1 MNASPVDLNSRLGT
15 LAGLRRFWLNRQ
27 KVWWAI
33 VVVAMIW
40 ATVQAGLWRGPLVNP
55 GGWGLVTRLFNG
67 LLHPRLDAA
76 FLLLTFDSMLV
87 TLAYAVS
94 GTALSLL
101 LGITGGILS
110 SEVWWQAHQGGS
122 SNSPTGK
129 ARNRAPW
136 LVVRAALAIPRAVHE
151 VIWGLFFVSVLG
163 LAPLVGILAI
173 AIPFGA
179 ICAKVFSEILDEQP
193 RGPFQALL
201 SSGASPAKAY
211 LYGLLPLALPNLISY
226 AFYRLECSIRSAT
239 VLGLIGAGG
248 LGFQILLSLQSLR
261 YEELLPLLVA
271 LLLLSGMTD
280 VWSALLRRRIG
291 GSSRIDLNWGSAP
304 QNGKT
309 PIAPKSMSGF
319 VRFSLLAALLLV
331 LFSFL
336 YLKPD
341 FASLLS
347 PRTAQLFTGIVGD
360 AFPPRL
366 PEEGMG
372 EMIRLTLQ
380 TLSISILA
388 MAGAG
393 VLGMIAAF
401 LAALPAWKHP
411 KRTWRRNPLLFWRSL
426 PVHLIP
432 YIARGL
438 LLLARAVPT
447 PIWALIFLFV
457 LFPGVLPGAIAL
469 GIHNWG
475 IAGRLMA
482 ESVENMNEKPLH
494 ALQGL
499 GASDSQVILYGAL
512 PAALPSFISYI
523 LYRWENCLRET
534 VIIGLVG
541 AGGLGRLISEQLSS
555 FDYAGLSATLLVLV
569 GLTFLV
575 DLLSASMRSALR

>member
-1 MNASPVDLNSRLGT
+1 MSASPVDLNSRLGT

-27 KVWWAI
+27 KVWWAF
-33 VVVAMIW
+33 VVVAVIW
-40 ATVQAGLWRGPLVNP
+40 ATIQAGLWRGPLVNP
-55 GGWGLVTRLFNG
+55 GGWALVIRLLNG
-67 LLHPRLDAA
+67 LLHPRVDAA
-76 FLLLTFDSMLV
+76 FLLLTLDSTLV

-101 LGITGGILS
+101 LGIAGGILS
-110 SEVWWQAHQGGS
+110 SEVWWQAHQGGFT
-122 SNSPTGK
+122 NSPTDK
-129 ARNRAPW
+129 VRNRAPW
-136 LVVRAALAIPRAVHE
+136 LVVRAVLAIPRAIHE
-151 VIWGLFFVSVLG
+151 VIWGLLFVSVLG
-163 LAPLVGILAI
+163 LAPLVGVLAI

-193 RGPFQALL
+193 RGPFQAIL
-201 SSGASPAKAY
+201 SSGASPGKAY

-271 LLLLSGMTD
+271 LLLLSGLTD
-280 VWSALLRRRIG
+280 LWSARMRQRIG
-291 GSSRIDLNWGSAP
+291 GSSRIDLNWGSAQ
-304 QNGKT
+304 QNGRMHQSSK
-309 PIAPKSMSGF
+309 AASGF
-319 VRFSLLAALLLV
+319 VRFSVLAVLLLV
-331 LFSFL
+331 LVSFL

-341 FASLLS
+341 FTSLLS
-347 PRTAQLFTGIVGD
+347 PRTAQLFAGIVED

-366 PEEGMG
+366 PQEGMW

-388 MAGAG
+388 MAGASA
-393 VLGMIAAF
+393 LGMVAAF
-401 LAALPAWKHP
+401 MAAHPTWKRPVRAWE
-411 KRTWRRNPLLFWRSL
+411 RNPLFWQSL
-426 PVHLIP
+426 PFHLLP
-432 YIARGL
+432 LLARGL

-482 ESVENMNEKPLH
+482 ESVENMNEKPLQS
-494 ALQGL
+494 LQGL
-499 GASDSQVILYGAL
+499 GASEPQIILYGAL

-534 VIIGLVG
+534 VIVGLVG

-555 FDYAGLSATLLVLV
+555 FDYAGLSATLLVLI